1 MATLKANTISGI
13 GTEGPVLNG
22 GLKFRS
28 QNYMTFP
35 KGDTVQRGRGRG
47 IWGGGWNSPSATST
61 NNIDYI
67 QIQSGGQ
74 AKDFGDLTEGGNQM
88 RANSSST
95 RGVFIGGRRPHP
107 GVVNI
112 MDYVELATT
121 GNALDFGDLLTGRGA
136 VGEISSQTRGIS
148 AAGYNPSNTNVIEYI
163 TIATLGNSQD
173 FGDTEVSGSGSTMAG
188 TQSSTRG
195 ILAGNYAPSSPNT
208 SNIIQYLT
216 IATLGNTQ
224 DFGDLT
230 ESGRH
235 SASGTSNGVRAVFA
249 AGTHL
254 SPGSNDTMDY
264 VTIATTG
271 DALDFGDLGN
281 ISTGQVGATSDNI
294 RGVFGGGSNSPL
306 YYNVIQQVTIATTG
320 NSVNVGDLTLQRLQP
335 GCCSDSHGG
344 LTE

>member
-22 GLKFRS
+22 GLHFRS
-28 QNYMTFP
+28 QNYMTLP
-35 KGDTVQRGRGRG
+35 KGDIVQRGRGRG
-47 IWGGGWNSPSATST
+47 IWGGGWNSPSSTST

-107 GVVNI
+107 GVVNV
-112 MDYVELATT
+112 MDYVELATL

-148 AAGYNPSNTNVIEYI
+148 AAGYTPSNNNTIEYI
-163 TIATLGNSQD
+163 TIATLGDSQD
-173 FGDTEVSGSGSTMAG
+173 FGDTEASGAGSTMAG

-195 ILAGNYAPSSPNT
+195 ILAGNYAPTSPNT

-224 DFGDLT
+224 NFGDLT

-249 AGTHL
+249 GGTHL
-254 SPGSNDTMDY
+254 SPGSNATMDY
-264 VTIATTG
+264 VTIASTG
-271 DALDFGDLGN
+271 DAVDFGDLAN
-281 ISTGQVGATSDNI
+281 VAPGQLGATSDNI
-294 RGVFGGGSNSPL
+294 RGVFGGGSNHPL
-306 YYNVIQQVTIATTG
+306 YYNVIQQVPIATTG
-320 NSVNVGDLTLQRLQP
+320 DSINIGDLTLQRLQP

>member
-22 GLKFRS
+22 GLHFRS
-28 QNYMTFP
+28 QNYMTLP
-35 KGDTVQRGRGRG
+35 KGDIVQRGRGRG
-47 IWGGGWNSPSATST
+47 IWGGGWNSPSTTST

-107 GVVNI
+107 GVVNV
-112 MDYVELATT
+112 MDYVELATL

-148 AAGYNPSNTNVIEYI
+148 AAGYTPSNNNTIEYI
-163 TIATLGNSQD
+163 TIATLGDSQD
-173 FGDTEVSGSGSTMAG
+173 FGDTEASGAGSTMAG

-195 ILAGNYAPSSPNT
+195 ILAGNYAPTSPKT

-216 IATLGNTQ
+216 IATIVNSQ
-224 DFGDLT
+224 NFGD
-230 ESGRH
+230 
-235 SASGTSNGVRAVFA
+235 
-249 AGTHL
+249 
-254 SPGSNDTMDY
+254 
-264 VTIATTG
+264 
-271 DALDFGDLGN
+271 
-281 ISTGQVGATSDNI
+281 I
-294 RGVFGGGSNSPL
+294 R
-306 YYNVIQQVTIATTG
+306 
-320 NSVNVGDLTLQRLQP
+320 
-335 GCCSDSHGG
+335 
-344 LTE
+344 